1 MLRNAAKRLDEGT
14 RQRRKRQYLE
24 SLEYDNANGSLQF
37 EMAKFNQGRSEKI
50 YLKRSTRRATK
61 ETKGRSTKSKY
72 KEASD
77 SDEKSSSSEEEVDEL
92 DSQTQKIDKSE
103 KSEPENNNENPEKSD
118 SALPAFSIDNPKST
132 TSSQNTNFMPIP
144 NSEHN
149 KTTEFHR
156 KTLKERLK
164 DDHTLRSTENTP
176 VLLKNMEN
184 NPRASRVASLL
195 LNQDLPLSYKQA
207 SYYDQSVAP
216 KSKKVKS
223 LKPCM
228 VCGKLK
234 SPYNCI
240 VCGFLICSVNCKNTH
255 KETRCEKYMR

>member
-1 MLRNAAKRLDEGT
+1 MLRNATKRLDEGT
-14 RQRRKRQYLE
+14 RKRRKRQYLE

-50 YLKRSTRRATK
+50 YLKRSTRRGTK

-77 SDEKSSSSEEEVDEL
+77 SDEKSSSSEEEIDEL
-92 DSQTQKIDKSE
+92 DSQTQKTAKC
-103 KSEPENNNENPEKSD
+103 ENGKNSKNPEKTE
-118 SALPAFSIDNPKST
+118 SAPPDIST
-132 TSSQNTNFMPIP
+132 NSHQSSTSHTTIQNTNFMPIP

-164 DDHTLRSTENTP
+164 DDHTLRSTENTL
-176 VLLKNMEN
+176 VLLKNMDN

-207 SYYDQSVAP
+207 SYYDECLAP